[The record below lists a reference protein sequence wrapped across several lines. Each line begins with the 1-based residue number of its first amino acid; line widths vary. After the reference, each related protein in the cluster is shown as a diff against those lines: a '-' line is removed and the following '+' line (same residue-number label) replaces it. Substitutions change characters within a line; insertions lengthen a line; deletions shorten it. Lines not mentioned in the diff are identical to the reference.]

1 MTRQR
6 HCLPPP
12 PPPVRQPAVQ
22 VPPPVAQ
29 MKPISGA
36 VKGVAPP
43 PPSPPARAP
52 TVHVPPPVAQMKP
65 LSGMGAVAPPTRYGV
80 VPPQSRSDPA
90 KARFA
95 SPGPVVT
102 AKGTAGFG
110 SVPIPPGDRHALASG
125 LRASGFAQ
133 ARATAVQL
141 MKKSKASDVEEKVDN
156 TALKTALSEF
166 PLDFEVSV
174 AKAKG
179 VQLRRD
185 IATFLGITDKG
196 HSAHGS
202 NFAGNQSV
210 KGTIDN
216 LLYPLRNIELAMKR
230 LVARAQ
236 EAWPDYSYG

>member
-1 MTRQR
+1 
-6 HCLPPP
+6 
-12 PPPVRQPAVQ
+12 
-22 VPPPVAQ
+22 
-29 MKPISGA
+29 
-36 VKGVAPP
+36 
-43 PPSPPARAP
+43 
-52 TVHVPPPVAQMKP
+52 
-65 LSGMGAVAPPTRYGV
+65 
-80 VPPQSRSDPA
+80 
-90 KARFA
+90 
-95 SPGPVVT
+95 
-102 AKGTAGFG
+102 
-110 SVPIPPGDRHALASG
+110 
-125 LRASGFAQ
+125 
-133 ARATAVQL
+133 